1 MPTSE
6 STLSQAST
14 KVGDDR
20 KDADNGAHNAP
31 TTLKAVKHVVQSATV
46 LDIFLFLVAFR
57 ILNALTIRTFFQP
70 DEYFQ
75 SLEPAWQMVFGKN
88 SGAWITWV
96 SAAGGVPVNWLLTAL
111 QEWKN
116 QLRSAIHPSI
126 FAAVYW
132 ASDALAQVLRLS
144 APTRDDLL
152 VTAPKI
158 VQAAFAGLSDF
169 YTWKLAERIYG
180 QDSNE
185 AWAALLLTVLSPWQ
199 WFCSTRTLSNCLE
212 TTLTVIALYNWPW
225 HWSLNAG
232 DKEGFQTD
240 SEGLRIRDA
249 EKPSEGDVS
258 ETTRLRRAL
267 LLSAIAT
274 IMRSGC

>member
-31 TTLKAVKHVVQSATV
+31 TTLKAVKHVVQSATA

-96 SAAGGVPVNWLLTAL
+96 SAAT
-111 QEWKN
+111 
-116 QLRSAIHPSI
+116 
-126 FAAVYW
+126 
-132 ASDALAQVLRLS
+132 
-144 APTRDDLL
+144 
-152 VTAPKI
+152 
-158 VQAAFAGLSDF
+158 
-169 YTWKLAERIYG
+169 
-180 QDSNE
+180 
-185 AWAALLLTVLSPWQ
+185 
-199 WFCSTRTLSNCLE
+199 
-212 TTLTVIALYNWPW
+212 
-225 HWSLNAG
+225 
-232 DKEGFQTD
+232 
-240 SEGLRIRDA
+240 
-249 EKPSEGDVS
+249 
-258 ETTRLRRAL
+258 
-267 LLSAIAT
+267 
-274 IMRSGC
+274 